1 MQSKKISLPLFIAG
15 LVAIA
20 YSLVIVVFLLSSESS
35 SYINLASL
43 FRQTSSSQP
52 VWLKIPNINV
62 NAAIEQ
68 VSLTS
73 SGAVGVP
80 NGVGNVAW
88 FNLGPLPGERGNSII
103 VGHYG
108 WYKNGTP
115 AVFNNISKLKPG
127 DKLYIQDSKGATI
140 TFVVRELKIFD
151 ASEDASGVFSLDDG
165 KAHLNLI
172 TCQGAWDKTQKTY
185 SNRLVVF
192 TDRE

>member
-1 MQSKKISLPLFIAG
+1 MIVLLFNPG
-15 LVAIA
+15 L
-20 YSLVIVVFLLSSESS
+20 S
-35 SYINLASL
+35 SYINVASL
-43 FRQTSSSQP
+43 LGQTNFSQP
-52 VWLKIPNINV
+52 LQLKIPSINV

-68 VSLTS
+68 AGLTP

-80 NGVGNVAW
+80 KGIANVAW
-88 FNLGPLPGERGNSII
+88 FNLGPRPGEKGNSII

-115 AVFNNISKLKPG
+115 AVFNNLSKLKPG
-127 DKLYIQDSKGATI
+127 DKLYVQDSKGATI
-140 TFVVRELKIFD
+140 TFVVSKLKIFD
-151 ASEDASGVFSLDDG
+151 SNEDASGVFSSDDG

-172 TCQGAWDKTQKTY
+172 TCEGVWDKIQKTY